1 MSEPA
6 RPSIALVFG
15 SVLPPQGDIVELFLH
30 LGCTKEV
37 NSFEVKLQNW
47 NKKYSPG
54 GTYPILVGLDGSI
67 SLGRGATC
75 PLIMTCHVE
84 NVTCKSTPE
93 EHYITVSGRC
103 WGERLFRYTVTK
115 AYLSQKGED
124 IVKNI
129 IDYYAGLSHVRG
141 STELI
146 ENTDTT
152 YINLTYDESP
162 AWDILKYIAQSADK
176 SGVIGFDFRVAPDGK
191 FEFFLVLSKTNSTT
205 LVEQIDDSITFRKDI
220 TRIRNRVRI
229 YGVADK
235 SIPINKVEW
244 TRSLTPSDGV
254 WTGSSGVVSVDST
267 GAPDGGACIK
277 LSVPG
282 AAYYGAVVFTLN
294 PSSAINTEIYPLLN
308 IQFKLDDTYSGPGVL
323 TLWDANSKAASKNIS
338 ISPDEAWHTFE
349 IGVGSAYA
357 NQWESIQAGFDWTQI
372 RVVKLTF
379 WFPETVGAGD
389 FRIHALYFGGRRYS
403 STQEDAAS
411 QAAYGIRE
419 YAETDE
425 ELWTDSECERR
436 AKAILNYLKSPAE
449 YLTLVS
455 TVIDYGSTPI
465 LAGDKVHVHLP
476 NENVDSDFRVES
488 VEYRVL
494 NECQVLETTLELGK
508 EPPQL
513 ADYLYGLRTFT
524 VNVEKLSR
532 TKVGKRGVP
541 VSTGGGGG
549 SGGSYF
555 NSNVE
560 IDKTTPVLNF
570 LTSRVLKAALGFD
583 GVNFFVGSYLGDLVL
598 RAFSTVIRPYADG
611 SDNLGS
617 SSFRFNSLYL
627 KTDFWT
633 AGVQVVGS
641 DGRVTLVAFP
651 RDTAGLIIEAQGAG
665 FYPMYVNPNGRYV
678 PAAHTHESLVSS
690 TRHVEMDPTNAVLN
704 FYDGVNMKGAIGH
717 DGANF
722 FVVAYN
728 GNLILYSA
736 TGLIQ
741 PNTDGGAD
749 LGSSSYAKRFG
760 TIHLKNGVVVAGVQT
775 VDSDGRV
782 TMSAMPR
789 DTAGLVLEAQGSGFY
804 PMYVNPNGRYTPPTH
819 THASLYPSGGAGTG
833 QVGDTTTYWNVVG
846 TNSLWYKAIGSF
858 ACSLEK
864 RNKEVTRLIQSR
876 SQAEEILTHET
887 TKTWR
892 HMPYAISK
900 KNKGKIICTCGNA
913 VKEPCPE
920 HRKKWEDIYIVNT
933 GAQLEA
939 AAFLV
944 LELSADV
951 RRLETELADMR
962 ELMKQNLE
970 EDKS

>member
-15 SVLPPQGDIVELFLH
+15 SVTPPQGDVVELFLH

-37 NSFEVKLQNW
+37 SSFEVKLQNW

-54 GTYPILVGLDGSI
+54 GTYPISVGMDGSI

-75 PLIMTCHVE
+75 PLIMTCKVE
-84 NVTCKSTPE
+84 SVTCKSTPD
-93 EHYITVSGRC
+93 EHYIIVAGRC

-115 AYLSQKGED
+115 AYAAWKGED

-129 IDYYAGLSHVRG
+129 IDYYAGLSHNRG
-141 STELI
+141 GTELI
-146 ENTDTT
+146 EDTDTT
-152 YINLTYDESP
+152 YTSLDYNESP
-162 AWDILKYIAQSADK
+162 AWDILKLMAQTSDK

-191 FEFFLVLSKTNSTT
+191 FEFFPVLSKTNSTT
-205 LVEQIDDSITFRKDI
+205 LVEQIDDSCTYRKDI
-220 TRIRNRVRI
+220 SRVRNRIRI

-254 WTGSSGVVSVDST
+254 WTGSSGVVSVDAT

-338 ISPDEAWHTFE
+338 ISPDEAWHVFE
-349 IGVGSAYA
+349 IGVGSAYV
-357 NQWESIQAGFDWTQI
+357 NQWETIQAGFDWTQI

-379 WFPETVGAGD
+379 WFPESVGAGD

-425 ELWTDSECERR
+425 ELWTDNECELR
-436 AKAILNYLKSPAE
+436 AKGLLNYLKSPAE

-532 TKVGKRGVP
+532 TKAGKRGVP

-560 IDKTTPVLNF
+560 IDKTTPILNF

-583 GVNFFVGSYLGDLVL
+583 GANFFVGSYLGDLVL
-598 RAFSTVIRPYADG
+598 RAFSTVIRPYVDG

-641 DGRVTLVAFP
+641 DGRVTLAAFP

-665 FYPMYVNPNGRYV
+665 FYPMYVNPNNRYT
-678 PAAHTHESLVSS
+678 PAAHSHQSLVRG
-690 TRHVEMDPTNAVLN
+690 TRYVELDENNAVAN
-704 FYDGVNMKGAIGH
+704 FYDGANLKGAVGY

-722 FVVAYN
+722 FVVAYV
-728 GNLILYSA
+728 GDLILHSA
-736 TGLIQ
+736 NALIR
-741 PNTDGGAD
+741 PENDGGIN
-749 LGSSSYAKRFG
+749 LGTTASGKRFNSL
-760 TIHLKNGVVVAGVQT
+760 HLKTDLWVAGVQT
-775 VDSDGRV
+775 IDGNGRV
-782 TMSAMPR
+782 SMAGMPR
-789 DTAGLVLEAQGSGFY
+789 DTAGLILEAQGTGFY
-804 PMYVNPNGRYTPPTH
+804 PMYVNPNARYTPAAHNHGSVTEDVTISGVTLHFVNGIYTGH
-819 THASLYPSGGAGTG
+819 T
-833 QVGDTTTYWNVVG
+833 
-846 TNSLWYKAIGSF
+846 
-858 ACSLEK
+858 
-864 RNKEVTRLIQSR
+864 
-876 SQAEEILTHET
+876 
-887 TKTWR
+887 
-892 HMPYAISK
+892 
-900 KNKGKIICTCGNA
+900 
-913 VKEPCPE
+913 
-920 HRKKWEDIYIVNT
+920 
-933 GAQLEA
+933 
-939 AAFLV
+939 
-944 LELSADV
+944 
-951 RRLETELADMR
+951 
-962 ELMKQNLE
+962 
-970 EDKS
+970 